1 LYNYDKKFYAAL
13 SEKTA
18 FQRDILE
25 KVHRLTMILDYINS
39 HPGLEEMLV
48 LKGGTAINLTIFN
61 LPRLS
66 VDIGLDF
73 SFDATREEM
82 LAKRDTINTVL
93 KNYFEHEG
101 YVIV

>member
-1 LYNYDKKFYAAL
+1 MYNYDKKFYAAL

-25 KVHRLTMILDYINS
+25 KVHRLTIILDYINS
-39 HPGLEEMLV
+39 HPRLEEMLV

-66 VDIGLDF
+66 VDIDLDF
-73 SFDATREEM
+73 SSDATREEM
-82 LAKRDTINTVL
+82 LANSSTM
-93 KNYFEHEG
+93 F
-101 YVIV
+101 